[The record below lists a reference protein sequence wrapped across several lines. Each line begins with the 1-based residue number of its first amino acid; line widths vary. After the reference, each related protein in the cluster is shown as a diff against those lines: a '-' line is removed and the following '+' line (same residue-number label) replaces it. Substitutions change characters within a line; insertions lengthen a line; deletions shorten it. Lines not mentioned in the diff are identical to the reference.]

1 MPKVGDEAPDFTL
14 ANSENENIKL
24 SDYRGYNVIVA
35 FYPKDNTSV
44 CTAQLCDY
52 RDAWSDLNGG
62 DAVVLAINNDSVESH
77 RGFQDKYQFPFQLLS
92 DPDRKVAKLYKAAMP
107 FINMVKRAI
116 FIVDKK
122 GKIAYKHTEL
132 TPMTRRTSE
141 ELLGV
146 LRELK

>member
-14 ANSENENIKL
+14 PNSDNENIKL
-24 SDYRGYNVIVA
+24 SDYRGYNVVVA

-44 CTAQLCDY
+44 CKAQLCDY
-52 RDAWSDLNGG
+52 RDAWSDFNGG

-77 RGFQDKYQFPFQLLS
+77 KGFQDKYQFPFQLLS

-107 FINMVKRAI
+107 FVNMVKRAI

-122 GKIAYKHTEL
+122 GRIAFKHTEL

-146 LRELK
+146 LRSLK